1 MRRCDCNLPL
11 KARVFDA
18 KLVAS
23 ALVLVSLRIYTK
35 NTPLKAKC
43 VLVKIPYFNAWIY
56 VYCVYIYTIYTIY
69 TIYSLTFTQT
79 LTIYTLYTFDYT
91 LSIIVTIASLC
102 VYPLC
107 LTIWLC
113 GGECFQSKYLHNA
126 RNIPELSQ
134 LTLWVHSRWHKEIAR
149 IYRWSGIPIL
159 RAHIC

>member
-1 MRRCDCNLPL
+1 MSYCHYIHFWLHYFHNIHYNIIYSSCLIVYIL
-11 KARVFDA
+11 FDIH
-18 KLVAS
+18 S
-23 ALVLVSLRIYTK
+23 
-35 NTPLKAKC
+35 NTHFIHFWLYI
-43 VLVKIPYFNAWIY
+43 LIIY